1 MTPGSKDMADNKEEE
16 GEEEE
21 SLYIVVVGG
30 GIGATRLFFL
40 GSVSL
45 YTGVSWLLP
54 DTFPLL
60 S

>member
-1 MTPGSKDMADNKEEE
+1 MADNKEEE